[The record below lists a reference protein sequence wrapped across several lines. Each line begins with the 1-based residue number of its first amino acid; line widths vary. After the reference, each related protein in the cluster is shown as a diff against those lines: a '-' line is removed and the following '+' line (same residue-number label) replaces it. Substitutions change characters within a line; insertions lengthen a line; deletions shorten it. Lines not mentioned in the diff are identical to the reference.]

1 MAELKSTDRL
11 AYLAEKFE
19 VFETTEKA
27 LKEKIKSLENKEI
40 KFEVLRTSKILA
52 IIYLTGKNEL
62 KPIRNIS
69 ISFEVFSDMVDADP
83 TPNKSCVQWMLTT
96 FSRYLKIGGDSLAQ
110 AIRFVDEDLPLASS
124 YISLF
129 ESNKHKQKFKNLC
142 KGSYILKN
150 VENPTDINQYKSLS
164 QLYDAI
170 DPFIERNLSEL
181 ENLLQR
187 YVDSGQA
194 LIPVKDRKFCLYIP
208 LTLDASVIFEKF
220 ASWCT
225 ARVGNGMFNNY
236 TNHLKPDGT
245 RSNLYI
251 IINNKFF
258 TGESQEVYQI
268 HFETNQLKNR
278 HNSQENIFENVI
290 NESEGLSNF
299 FHDELI
305 TMAKSSKGGLDNN
318 KYLDFLIQFGF
329 CESLFELIEEGTPI
343 IKFETRKIPR
353 LPDIS
358 RFKEMDQLI
367 ITNADMVELN
377 PSIGKLKKLEMLVL
391 TQNKIK
397 FLPTEIGELKNLVF
411 LNLIGNPL
419 QEIPEEIK
427 YLDRSNGGSL
437 FRVAVRE
444 EDIGD
449 ENFRKLKKLLPSTT
463 F

>member
-1 MAELKSTDRL
+1 MTEPKSTDRL
-11 AYLAEKFE
+11 AYLAEKFD
-19 VFETTEKA
+19 VFETT
-27 LKEKIKSLENKEI
+27 KEPLDKKIKSFEDKEI
-40 KFEVLRTSKILA
+40 KFDIIRTSKILA
-52 IIYLTGKNEL
+52 IVYLTGKNEL
-62 KPIRNIS
+62 KPIRNVC

-96 FSRYLKIGGDSLAQ
+96 FSRYLKTGGEGLNQ
-110 AIRFVDEDLPLASS
+110 AVRFVDEDLPLASS

-129 ESNKHKQKFKNLC
+129 EANKRKQKFKKLC
-142 KGSYILKN
+142 LGSYILKN
-150 VENPTDINQYKSLS
+150 VEDPTDINQYKSLS
-164 QLYDAI
+164 QLYDAV
-170 DPFIERNLSEL
+170 DPFIERNPSEL
-181 ENLLQR
+181 ESLLQR

-194 LIPVKDRKFCLYIP
+194 LIPIRDRKFCLYIP

-225 ARVGNGMFNNY
+225 ARSSNSMFSSY
-236 TNHLKPDGT
+236 TSHLKPDGT

-278 HNSQENIFENVI
+278 HNSQTDIFEMVI

-299 FHDELI
+299 FHDELVA
-305 TMAKSSKGGLDNN
+305 MAKSSKAGLENN

-329 CESLFELIEEGTPI
+329 CESLFELIEEDTPT
-343 IKFETRKIPR
+343 IKFETRQIPK

-358 RFKEMDQLI
+358 RFKQVDELV
-367 ITNADMVELN
+367 ITSAGMVELH
-377 PSIGKLKKLEMLVL
+377 PSIGKLKNLEVLVL
-391 TQNKIK
+391 AQNKIK
-397 FLPTEIGELKNLVF
+397 FLPTEIGQLKHLMF
-411 LNLIGNPL
+411 LNLVGNPL

-444 EDIGD
+444 DEIGED
-449 ENFRKLKKLLPSTT
+449 NFQKLKRLLPTAT

>member
-1 MAELKSTDRL
+1 MTEPKSADRL
-11 AYLAEKFE
+11 TYLAEKFD
-19 VFETTEKA
+19 VFETTEEA
-27 LKEKIKSLENKEI
+27 LNEKIKSFEDKDI
-40 KFEVLRTSKILA
+40 KFDVLRTSKILA

-62 KPIRNIS
+62 RPIRNVS

-96 FSRYLKIGGDSLAQ
+96 FSRYLKVGGDSLAQ

-129 ESNKHKQKFKNLC
+129 EANKRKQKFKNLC

-150 VENPTDINQYKSLS
+150 VDDPTDINQYRSLS
-164 QLYDAI
+164 QLYDAV
-170 DPFIERNLSEL
+170 DPFIERDPSEL

-194 LIPVKDRKFCLYIP
+194 MIPVKDRKFCVYIP

-220 ASWCT
+220 AGWCT
-225 ARVGNGMFNNY
+225 ARAGNGMFNSY
-236 TNHLKPDGT
+236 TNNLRPDGS
-245 RSNLYI
+245 RSRLYI
-251 IINNKFF
+251 IISNKFF

-268 HFETNQLKNR
+268 HFESGQLKNR
-278 HNSQENIFENVI
+278 HNSQADIFETVI

-305 TMAKSSKGGLDNN
+305 GMAKSSKAGLDNN

-329 CESLFELIEEGTPI
+329 CESLFELIDEDTPM

-358 RFKEMDQLI
+358 RFKQIDQLI
-367 ITNADMVELN
+367 ITSADMVELN
-377 PSIGKLKKLEMLVL
+377 PSIGKLKNLEMLVL

-397 FLPTEIGELKNLVF
+397 GK
-411 LNLIGNPL
+411 
-419 QEIPEEIK
+419 
-427 YLDRSNGGSL
+427 
-437 FRVAVRE
+437 
-444 EDIGD
+444 
-449 ENFRKLKKLLPSTT
+449 
-463 F
+463 